1 MTSTPPAGATLDTVV
16 AVIGAGTMGAGIAQV
31 ALEAG
36 DTVRLYDPVPD
47 ARTRGRE
54 RIAEGLARRAAK
66 AELDADSIDE
76 WVAGRLARL
85 DVLDDL
91 EPTSIGAGIIV
102 EAALEDLEVKRQL
115 FGWLDDLASPDA
127 ILATNT
133 SALRVADIA
142 SATKRPGRVLGLHF
156 FNPAPLMALVEVVAT
171 PATDEAVVERAMAT
185 VRHWGKTPVRCAD
198 SPGFIVNRVNRPFT
212 LEALRMLETGA
223 GTIEE
228 IDAAVVAGGFPM
240 GPFALMDL
248 IGIDINLA
256 AARGVYEG
264 FGGDGVPE
272 ASRFVPS
279 PIQTRLVDAGQ
290 LGRKTGEGFYRY
302 GATGKPA
309 GPAPAF
315 VARSGRVR
323 LPPADISGRV
333 ITAIVAEAGRALAD
347 GVATADDIDLA
358 MKLGARHPFGPFEWV
373 ARATIHE

>member
-1 MTSTPPAGATLDTVV
+1 MGELTAVV
-16 AVIGAGTMGAGIAQV
+16 AIVGAGTMGAGIAQV

-36 DTVRLYDPVPD
+36 DAVRLYDPVAD
-47 ARTRGRE
+47 ARKRGRE
-54 RIAEGLARRAAK
+54 RIADGLARRAAK
-66 AELDADSIDE
+66 ASVDADSIDE

-91 EPTSIGAGIIV
+91 EPTSIGADLVV
-102 EAALEDLEVKRQL
+102 EAALEELAVKRQL

-133 SALRVADIA
+133 SALRVTDIA
-142 SATKRPGRVLGLHF
+142 AATRRPGRVLGIHF
-156 FNPAPLMALVEVVAT
+156 FNPAPLMALVEVIAT
-171 PATDEAVVERAMAT
+171 GRTDRPTVDRAFALA
-185 VRHWGKTPVRCAD
+185 RRWGKTPVRSAD
-198 SPGFIVNRVNRPFT
+198 TPGFIVNRVNRPFT
-212 LEALRMLETGA
+212 IEALRMLEEGA

-228 IDAAVVAGGFPM
+228 IDAAIVAAGFQM

-272 ASRFVPS
+272 ASRFAPS

-323 LPPADISGRV
+323 LPSADISGRV

-373 ARATIHE
+373 ARATIRE